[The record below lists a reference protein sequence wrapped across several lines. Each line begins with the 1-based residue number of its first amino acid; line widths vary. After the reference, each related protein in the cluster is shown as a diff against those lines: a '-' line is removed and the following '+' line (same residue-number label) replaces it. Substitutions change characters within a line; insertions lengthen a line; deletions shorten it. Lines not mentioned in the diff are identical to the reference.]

1 MKVSQKIQLLS
12 LLPLIVSMVAVAYV
26 TEFQFKKLSEDTAEA
41 YRSGLI
47 SVRKQ
52 ELQNYTEL
60 ALSSINHIYQDMNL
74 PNAQA
79 KEQVAAILSDL
90 SFGEDGYFFAYNQSG
105 DGVVHPKQAFRIGEN
120 WWDLQDKS
128 GQFIIRELI
137 TNAQY
142 GGDYLEYVWE
152 KPSSN
157 IVAKKL
163 AYSVMLDRWQWM
175 LGTGVYIDD
184 IDREVEFIRSKTD
197 ATIQSSSY
205 VILIIALSAS
215 ALVFISGLLLQISE
229 RKFADGKLHE
239 LTNRVITTQDEE
251 RRRLSRELHDGV
263 SQLLASAKFSL
274 ETAEIKIKKE
284 KDPVADIE
292 KSRDV
297 INQTLQDVR
306 RLSRDLHPRVLDDHG
321 LSVGV
326 EALSKNFTERTGI
339 EVKFSQILVR
349 NLLPNDIK
357 MTLYRVAQESFTN
370 IERHSQATQVMIDI
384 GVKGQWIVMSIK
396 DNGLG
401 FDVGAVKKSK
411 SVNEGIGLRNMAE
424 RISFYDG
431 EFSILSSS
439 DGTLIE
445 AKIPKSVLRFSNKD
459 NNEKVV
465 V

>member
-1 MKVSQKIQLLS
+1 MKLSQKIQILS
-12 LLPLIVSMVAVAYV
+12 LLPLLISMVAVAFV

-41 YRSGLI
+41 YRAGI
-47 SVRKQ
+47 IQVRKQ

-60 ALSSINHIYQDMNL
+60 ALSSIDHVYQDMRL
-74 PNAQA
+74 PNAEA
-79 KEQVAAILSDL
+79 KEQVAAILTAL
-90 SFGEDGYFFAYNQSG
+90 SFGEDGYFFAYNYLG
-105 DGVVHPKQAFRIGEN
+105 EGVVHPKQNFRIGNN

-128 GQFIIRELI
+128 GQYIIRELI

-184 IDREVEFIRSKTD
+184 VDREVELIRVQTD
-197 ATIQSSSY
+197 KTIQSSSY

-239 LTNRVITTQDEE
+239 LTNRVITAQDEE

-274 ETAEIKIKKE
+274 ETAGIKIKE
-284 KDPVADIE
+284 SKDAVIDID

-326 EALSKNFTERTGI
+326 EALAKSFTERTGI
-339 EVKFSQILVR
+339 AVNFSQISVR

-357 MTLYRVAQESFTN
+357 MTLYRVAQEAFTN
-370 IERHSQATQVMIDI
+370 IERHSQAKIVTIYI
-384 GVKGQWIVMSIK
+384 GVKGQWIVMSIE
-396 DNGLG
+396 DDGQG
-401 FDVGAVKKSK
+401 FDVAAIKKSK
-411 SVNEGIGLRNMAE
+411 SRNEGIGLRNMTE
-424 RISFYDG
+424 RIAFYDG
-431 EFSILSSS
+431 EFTIESSS
-439 DGTLIE
+439 KGTRVE
-445 AKIPKSVLRFSNKD
+445 AKIPKSVLKFSNKD
-459 NNEKVV
+459 NN
-465 V
+465 

>member
-1 MKVSQKIQLLS
+1 MKLSQKIQLLS
-12 LLPLIVSMVAVAYV
+12 LLPLVVSMIAVAFV
-26 TEFQFKKLSEDTAEA
+26 TEFQFKKLSEDTADA
-41 YRSGLI
+41 YRSGI
-47 SVRKQ
+47 INVRKQ

-60 ALSSINHIYQDMNL
+60 ALSSINHIYQDMRL

-79 KEQVAAILSDL
+79 KEQVAAILTDL
-90 SFGEDGYFFAYNQSG
+90 SFGVDGYFFAYNQQG
-105 DGVVHPKQAFRIGEN
+105 DGVVHPKQTFRIGEN
-120 WWDLQDKS
+120 WWDLQDNS
-128 GQFIIRELI
+128 GQYIIRELI

-142 GGDYLEYVWE
+142 GGDYLEYVWQ

-157 IVAKKL
+157 VVAKKL

-184 IDREVEFIRSKTD
+184 IDREVESIRAKTD

-215 ALVFISGLLLQISE
+215 ALVFISGLLLQSSE
-229 RKFADGKLHE
+229 RKFADGKLYE

-274 ETAEIKIKKE
+274 ETAEIKVKKD
-284 KDPVADIE
+284 KDPITDIE

-326 EALSKNFTERTGI
+326 EALAKNFTERTGI

-357 MTLYRVAQESFTN
+357 MTLYRVSQEAFTN

-384 GVKGQWIVMSIK
+384 GVKGRWIVMSIQ
-396 DNGLG
+396 DNGHG
-401 FDVGAVKKSK
+401 FDVDAVKKSK
-411 SVNEGIGLRNMAE
+411 SVSEGIGLRNMDE
-424 RISFYDG
+424 RIVFYDG
-431 EFSILSSS
+431 EFTVLSSPN
-439 DGTLIE
+439 GTLIE
-445 AKIPKSVLRFSNKD
+445 AKIPKTVLKFSNKD
-459 NNEKVV
+459 NNEKVIV
-465 V
+465 

>member
-1 MKVSQKIQLLS
+1 
-12 LLPLIVSMVAVAYV
+12 
-26 TEFQFKKLSEDTAEA
+26 
-41 YRSGLI
+41 
-47 SVRKQ
+47 
-52 ELQNYTEL
+52 
-60 ALSSINHIYQDMNL
+60 
-74 PNAQA
+74 
-79 KEQVAAILSDL
+79 
-90 SFGEDGYFFAYNQSG
+90 
-105 DGVVHPKQAFRIGEN
+105 VHPKQPFRINQN

-128 GQFIIRELI
+128 GQYIIRELI

-157 IVAKKL
+157 VVAKKL

-184 IDREVEFIRSKTD
+184 IDREVEAIRVKTD
-197 ATIQSSSY
+197 DAIESSAY

-239 LTNRVITTQDEE
+239 LTNRVITAQDEE

-274 ETAEIKIKKE
+274 ETAEIKLS
-284 KDPVADIE
+284 KDTSPVQDIR

-326 EALSKNFTERTGI
+326 EALAKNFTERTGI
-339 EVKFSQILVR
+339 AVNFSQISVR

-357 MTLYRVAQESFTN
+357 MTLYRVAQEAFTN
-370 IERHSQATQVMIDI
+370 IERHSQATQVTIDI
-384 GVKGQWIVMSIK
+384 GVKGRWIVMSVK
-396 DNGLG
+396 DNGQG
-401 FDVGAVKKSK
+401 FDVEAIRKSK

-424 RISFYDG
+424 RIAFYEG
-431 EFSILSSS
+431 EFKIASSS
-439 DGTLIE
+439 KGTLIE
-445 AKIPKSVLRFSNKD
+445 AKIPKSVLKFSNKD
-459 NNEKVV
+459 NA
-465 V
+465 